1 MTLGDVV
8 KLPNRKKIIG
18 CKWIYKIKY
27 NCDCSIDRYNVR
39 LVAKG
44 FTQTHI
50 IDYQKIFAPVDKM
63 NTVRILLSVATNLDW
78 TLF

>member
-1 MTLGDVV
+1 MEEELQTLEKNDTWDVV

-27 NCDCSIDRYNVR
+27 NCDCSIDRYKVR

-44 FTQTHI
+44 FTQTHR
-50 IDYQKIFAPVDKM
+50 IDY
-63 NTVRILLSVATNLDW
+63 
-78 TLF
+78 